1 MTSRVGERC
10 RRIRSHLGSKS
21 KDEQQVIQSHF
32 ATLVRRRA
40 TAPTG
45 VERRTLRYFRVVP
58 RRRRGR
64 RELRCLACDKRATS
78 PARSFHAVYQRH
90 LEEIG
95 YRPISFAGYM
105 ACINGEQHRA
115 SRVSRSTRGVP
126 GSCGSEYH
134 RRHSTARGAPTQAIK
149 QSAVVIPGAAG
160 RQRRENHSS
169 EWQRTEDCLLGHPS
183 REGVNGSVIYHECR
197 FRAQQGARR
206 HIARRYARRHVSR
219 LPVNQG

>member
-1 MTSRVGERC
+1 MWTILYHSTEGSNLASVWTTTWTGYSHFALHATQGKTMKSRVGERC

-115 SRVSRSTRGVP
+115 SRISRSTRGVP

-134 RRHSTARGAPTQAIK
+134 PRHSTARGR
-149 QSAVVIPGAAG
+149 SY
-160 RQRRENHSS
+160 
-169 EWQRTEDCLLGHPS
+169 PS
-183 REGVNGSVIYHECR
+183 HQTKR
-197 FRAQQGARR
+197 RR
-206 HIARRYARRHVSR
+206 HPRCRRKTATRKSFI
-219 LPVNQG
+219 

>member
-1 MTSRVGERC
+1 MKSRVGERC

-95 YRPISFAGYM
+95 YRPICLRGTWLALTESN
-105 ACINGEQHRA
+105 IVLQESRA
-115 SRVSRSTRGVP
+115 
-126 GSCGSEYH
+126 
-134 RRHSTARGAPTQAIK
+134 ARAECP
-149 QSAVVIPGAAG
+149 VAAG
-160 RQRRENHSS
+160 
-169 EWQRTEDCLLGHPS
+169 PS
-183 REGVNGSVIYHECR
+183 TTVGI
-197 FRAQQGARR
+197 AQQGALLPKPSNKAPSSSQVPQEDSDEKII
-206 HIARRYARRHVSR
+206 HLSGSARRTTCSGIQV
-219 LPVNQG
+219 VKV

>member
-1 MTSRVGERC
+1 MWTILYHSTEGSNLASVWTTTWTGYSHFALHATQGKTMKSRVGERC

-115 SRVSRSTRGVP
+115 QESRA
-126 GSCGSEYH
+126 
-134 RRHSTARGAPTQAIK
+134 ARAECP
-149 QSAVVIPGAAG
+149 VAAG
-160 RQRRENHSS
+160 AS
-169 EWQRTEDCLLGHPS
+169 TTVG
-183 REGVNGSVIYHECR
+183 I
-197 FRAQQGARR
+197 AQQGALLPKPSNKAPSSSQVPQADSDEKIIHLNGRR
-206 HIARRYARRHVSR
+206 TACSGIQVVK
-219 LPVNQG
+219 L

>member
-1 MTSRVGERC
+1 MKSRVGERC

-90 LEEIG
+90 LEEIE
-95 YRPISFAGYM
+95 YRFISLAGYV
-105 ACINGEQHRA
+105 ACINRERHRA
-115 SRVSRSTRGVP
+115 SRVSRSTRSTRGVP

-197 FRAQQGARR
+197 FRVQQG
-206 HIARRYARRHVSR
+206 ARRHVSR
-219 LPVNQG
+219 LPANQG

>member
-1 MTSRVGERC
+1 MAMRQMQRDAPFGFPCGPYCTTPQKAQTWPAFGQRPGRATATLPCMPRKETMKSRVGERC

-134 RRHSTARGAPTQAIK
+134 PRHSTARGAPTQAIK
-149 QSAVVIPGAAG
+149 QSAHRHP
-160 RQRRENHSS
+160 RCRRKTATRKSF
-169 EWQRTEDCLLGHPS
+169 
-183 REGVNGSVIYHECR
+183 I
-197 FRAQQGARR
+197 
-206 HIARRYARRHVSR
+206 
-219 LPVNQG
+219 

>member
-1 MTSRVGERC
+1 MWTILYHSTEGSNLASVWTTAWTGYSHFALHATQGKTMKSRVGERC

-64 RELRCLACDKRATS
+64 RELRCLACDERATS

-90 LEEIG
+90 LEETG
-95 YRPISFAGYM
+95 YRHISYAGYM

-115 SRVSRSTRGVP
+115 SRISRSTRGVP

-134 RRHSTARGAPTQAIK
+134 RRHSTARGAPTQAIE
-149 QSAVVIPGAAG
+149 QSAIAGASG
-160 RQRRENHSS
+160 R
-169 EWQRTEDCLLGHPS
+169 W
-183 REGVNGSVIYHECR
+183 
-197 FRAQQGARR
+197 
-206 HIARRYARRHVSR
+206 
-219 LPVNQG
+219 

>member
-1 MTSRVGERC
+1 MWTILYHSTEGSNLASVWTTTWTGYSHFALHATQGKTMKSRVGERC

-64 RELRCLACDKRATS
+64 RELRCLACDERATS

-115 SRVSRSTRGVP
+115 SRVSRSCPV
-126 GSCGSEYH
+126 
-134 RRHSTARGAPTQAIK
+134 
-149 QSAVVIPGAAG
+149 AAG
-160 RQRRENHSS
+160 
-169 EWQRTEDCLLGHPS
+169 PS
-183 REGVNGSVIYHECR
+183 TTVGI
-197 FRAQQGARR
+197 AQQGALLPKPSNKAPSSSQVPQEDSDEKII
-206 HIARRYARRHVSR
+206 HLSGSARRTACSGIQV
-219 LPVNQG
+219 VKV

>member
-1 MTSRVGERC
+1 MKSRVGERC

-90 LEEIG
+90 LEEIE
-95 YRPISFAGYM
+95 YRLVSLAGYM

-126 GSCGSEYH
+126 GSCRPEYH
-134 RRHSTARGAPTQAIK
+134 RRHSTARGAPTQAN

-169 EWQRTEDCLLGHPS
+169 EWQEDCLLGHPS

-206 HIARRYARRHVSR
+206 HVSR
-219 LPVNQG
+219 LPANQG

>member
-1 MTSRVGERC
+1 MKSRVGERC

-21 KDEQQVIQSHF
+21 QDEQQVIQSHF

-58 RRRRGR
+58 RRRRG
-64 RELRCLACDKRATS
+64 CDKRATS

-95 YRPISFAGYM
+95 YRPRK
-105 ACINGEQHRA
+105 QHRA

-134 RRHSTARGAPTQAIK
+134 PRHSTARGAPTQAIK

-206 HIARRYARRHVSR
+206 HFARRYARRHVSR